1 MHAEAEKR
9 SPDVLREGRAY
20 FFVSNGDELCVH
32 DGRDA
37 DASHARLGAE
47 APLHAVSLTR
57 NRQEGEEAVPRFP
70 VPSQNDEMEK
80 KRADE
85 VRLDRALEG
94 QQRHPRC
101 HLILYAQGT
110 DRPGVSLQFA
120 RWLAAEGYEDEEIE
134 LEWKDWGVQLV
145 DVRQI
150 KVGTMCC
157 LYYHVKLNQHVA
169 MEVLKACLFTAAQVH
184 YELDYQLLPSH
195 PRRLESS
202 FASLS
207 FARLPTSPS
216 CSLCYSPS
224 PSQSV
229 RGPLA
234 AEEEREEIEAERSLL
249 LKDGV
254 CSVSPRLASRVS
266 APSPSSCGASACSHM
281 AARHPSDP
289 SNPPSAGVPTAPG
302 DLPPSPS
309 QACASPHAASHC
321 ASPHSCSLYTSR
333 CSFHS
338 SSHCGC
344 LDCISRR
351 QRSPWEIKASLS
363 GRQLR
368 EAVRAAAT
376 LAAEAA
382 AGAALAAQAAAEAVS
397 AADFAGE
404 EDVGKVEKVTGKVS
418 FAVQAAAEA
427 KAKAA
432 AAEGTAYAVED
443 SDASGDPNS
452 QRESENETRGEEEAN
467 EKRGEKEMRDR
478 KLLGDAWRETGN
490 SNGSGSTQHSST
502 DGEASGRESRGM
514 GRGCFRDSPTALRE
528 AHADPSEGER
538 AAARAGLSAAAGPP
552 SESMR
557 QREGPLREARRE
569 DGGAK
574 RERDSEKPP
583 GWPGLGFPRWSDVVV
598 VHLLQTRP
606 ALAAAL
612 LADVLAALLRATAT
626 VQSMGLERVDLGNG
640 GAGEKVHSVE
650 IKVQFPASLL
660 PFQTKVP
667 RDKPAINALEDELR
681 NICKRHDAQM
691 LLRWDDFALKRKC
704 HSLVVFG
711 LNEVLVEQDV
721 MDAMLQCND
730 TQIDLDK
737 FSQSLLQEHGG
748 VASEERMYMRKL
760 TKLKG
765 ARAADLVKKVLPH
778 LTIARGAFFLMFVL
792 KKLGVRTALMT
803 HSCQEVAHCVGR
815 LLGIDYVLSNHFE
828 VREGVLTG
836 RVVGGSSSS
845 EVTTSHMLD
854 PLRKMDWL
862 QLLRDKERLERDA
875 LFVLANYENFDFL
888 HGAAGFCF
896 SFNARRDRDISKF
909 LLLLGM
915 KNRHLQEF
923 HSTFVASAVEASLDL
938 AYPLG
943 LTALVQRH
951 QVSLLSQFLQ
961 PSSRDSE
968 EESVRNANTISPPDV
983 GNLQTEELRKRQRL
997 RDTEGSPRPSSLA
1010 RPTTPVGPATPPGS
1024 TDPPGPSAPL
1034 QRRKE
1039 RREGSGT
1046 WEGKQEVAARKEVN
1060 GDTRE
1065 AREKEEGRGGEK
1077 TQESARQLWGKA
1089 EEQAERTRSAEGR
1102 PESGICHACSEE
1114 KTPLVYF
1121 PSLSSSSSLA
1131 SSSASSS
1138 SSSSPSSSPASAFVS
1153 GKEGARRDSPT
1164 RKDECCSASLE
1175 RMKLAKESP
1184 EERQGLRVTSSVS
1197 SAASNSRGERRVDRA
1212 VVCVYGQVRSN
1223 DATPQLW
1230 RIIEAL
1236 RPFEQGRSGGGSSG
1250 VCTPASVRGVRGGTS
1265 SCGIEALQLV
1275 NLHHHICLGMT
1286 LSWMSQSSKAPAP
1299 HRLTSSG
1306 SGRSDSFSS
1315 LPPANVAAA
1324 AVAALT
1330 LSSGGGVSS
1339 AAPLFPRVSSQS
1351 LGLPALASPS
1361 QHLSPVKE
1369 VLFVASCLGLKASF
1383 IPQLPPNGRASPY
1396 PPGVPVSPS
1405 ASLSSLQSWSPEE
1418 KRRNKAEEDACER
1431 EAAAAKETD
1440 KGESQ
1445 GAFAASGTC
1454 HGRPDAVGDGLGR
1467 RREEAK
1473 DVLSE
1478 KTESWAEKRESSCDN
1493 GESLSEKRESLTEK
1507 REEGSARSFYLVVM
1521 EEPSVSPQLLVHI
1534 FALLYDNLINIEE
1547 IDRLSLNV
1555 AKAIRLR
1562 VAIGPLV
1569 DVQQLKK
1576 QLLSVCSDFGADVAL
1591 QADDIS
1597 RYCLRLVVF
1606 DMDSTLVCEEVIDE
1620 LAREAGV
1627 MDEVAA
1633 ITQAAMEG
1641 HLDFHASLMQRV
1653 KMLKGIKRSALD
1665 AVAARL
1671 TPTPGAAALCR
1682 ILRHLGYRLAVISGG
1697 FTYFARKIKKLLKLH
1712 HAFANHLQIDP
1723 CTGTVT
1729 GEVEGPVVTAQR
1741 KVSLMRMLAEVEQVQ
1756 VDQVIAVGDG
1766 SNDIPLLLH
1775 AGMGVAFCAKKRV
1788 KENSNYQLNQR
1799 NLFLLV
1805 HLLGISEKDALQLA
1819 QVEDVR
1825 DD

>member
-1 MHAEAEKR
+1 MTSLPSSDLDFTRHAFLSGTDADTHRSSGQVCVEGVCTSESERFAEMHAEEEKR
-9 SPDVLREGRAY
+9 SPEVLGEGGAY
-20 FFVSNGDELCVH
+20 FFGSNGDEQCVY
-32 DGRDA
+32 DGREA
-37 DASHARLGAE
+37 DASHSRRGAE
-47 APLHAVSLTR
+47 AALHAVSLTR
-57 NRQEGEEAVPRFP
+57 SRQEGEEAVTRVL
-70 VPSQNDEMEK
+70 VPSQNGEMEK

-85 VRLDRALEG
+85 MRLDGPLEG
-94 QQRHPRC
+94 QQRNSRC

-120 RWLAAEGYEDEEIE
+120 RWLAAEGYEDEEIDI
-134 LEWKDWGVQLV
+134 EWKDWGVQLV

-207 FARLPTSPS
+207 FSRLPTSPS

-234 AEEEREEIEAERSLL
+234 AEEEREEIEAERSHLI
-249 LKDGV
+249 KDGMR
-254 CSVSPRLASRVS
+254 SVSPRLASRVS
-266 APSPSSCGASACSHM
+266 ASSPSSCDTSASSHM
-281 AARHPSDP
+281 TARHPSDP
-289 SNPPSAGVPTAPG
+289 SSLPSAGVPTAPG
-302 DLPPSPS
+302 DLPPFPS
-309 QACASPHAASHC
+309 QACVSPHSASHC
-321 ASPHSCSLYTSR
+321 ASPHSSSLYTSH

-338 SSHCGC
+338 SSHCGS
-344 LDCISRR
+344 LECISRR
-351 QRSPWEIKASLS
+351 QRSPWEIKAPLS

-368 EAVRAAAT
+368 EAVHAAAT

-404 EDVGKVEKVTGKVS
+404 EDVEKVEKVAGKVS

-443 SDASGDPNS
+443 SDASGDQNS
-452 QRESENETRGEEEAN
+452 QRESENEKRGEKEANEKRGEKETN

-478 KLLGDAWRETGN
+478 QLLGDAWRERVN
-490 SNGSGSTQHSST
+490 SSGSGSTQRSST
-502 DGEASGRESRGM
+502 GSEASGRESRGM
-514 GRGCFRDSPTALRE
+514 GRWSFRDSPTSLRE
-528 AHADPSEGER
+528 AHADLSEGER
-538 AAARAGLSAAAGPP
+538 AAAREGLSAAAGPP

-606 ALAAAL
+606 ALAATL

-626 VQSMGLERVDLGNG
+626 VQSMGLERVELGNG

-667 RDKPAINALEDELR
+667 RDKPAIKALEDELR

-828 VREGVLTG
+828 VREGALTG

-923 HSTFVASAVEASLDL
+923 HSTFVASAVEASLDV

-961 PSSRDSE
+961 PSSLDSE
-968 EESVRNANTISPPDV
+968 DEGVRNANTISPPDV
-983 GNLQTEELRKRQRL
+983 GNLQTEEVRKKERLRKSCDGDANAL
-997 RDTEGSPRPSSLA
+997 RDTEGSPRPSSPP
-1010 RPTTPVGPATPPGS
+1010 RPTTPLAPATPPGS
-1024 TDPPGPSAPL
+1024 TDPPGPSVPL

-1039 RREGSGT
+1039 KREGNGT
-1046 WEGKQEVAARKEVN
+1046 REGTQEVATRREVN
-1060 GDTRE
+1060 GDSCE
-1065 AREKEEGRGGEK
+1065 AQDKEEGRSGEK
-1077 TQESARQLWGKA
+1077 PQESATQLWRKT

-1102 PESGICHACSEE
+1102 PESGIRHACSEE
-1114 KTPLVYF
+1114 KTTLVYF

-1131 SSSASSS
+1131 SSSSS

-1153 GKEGARRDSPT
+1153 GKDGAPRDAPA
-1164 RKDECCSASLE
+1164 RKDECFSAPLE

-1184 EERQGLRVTSSVS
+1184 EERQGLRVTSSAS
-1197 SAASNSRGERRVDRA
+1197 SVASNSRGEKRVDRA
-1212 VVCVYGQVRSN
+1212 VVCVYGQVRTN

-1230 RIIEAL
+1230 RIFEAL

-1286 LSWMSQSSKAPAP
+1286 LSWMSPSSKALAP
-1299 HRLTSSG
+1299 QRLTSSG

-1361 QHLSPVKE
+1361 QHLSPVKD

-1418 KRRNKAEEDACER
+1418 KRRNKAEEDTCER
-1431 EAAAAKETD
+1431 EAAAAKATD
-1440 KGESQ
+1440 TGESR

-1454 HGRPDAVGDGLGR
+1454 HGGPDAVGDGLGQ

-1473 DVLSE
+1473 DALSE
-1478 KTESWAEKRESSCDN
+1478 KTESWAEKRESSCEN
-1493 GESLSEKRESLTEK
+1493 GENLSENRESLTEK
-1507 REEGSARSFYLVVM
+1507 REEGSARSFYIVVM

-1641 HLDFHASLMQRV
+1641 HLDFHSSLMQRV
-1653 KMLKGIKRSALD
+1653 KMLKGIKRNRD
-1665 AVAARL
+1665 RRGRR
-1671 TPTPGAAALCR
+1671 PCR
-1682 ILRHLGYRLAVISGG
+1682 YSSKESVS
-1697 FTYFARKIKKLLKLH
+1697 
-1712 HAFANHLQIDP
+1712 HA
-1723 CTGTVT
+1723 
-1729 GEVEGPVVTAQR
+1729 
-1741 KVSLMRMLAEVEQVQ
+1741 
-1756 VDQVIAVGDG
+1756 
-1766 SNDIPLLLH
+1766 H
-1775 AGMGVAFCAKKRV
+1775 AGGSRTGASRSSHCCR
-1788 KENSNYQLNQR
+1788 R
-1799 NLFLLV
+1799 R
-1805 HLLGISEKDALQLA
+1805 LQ
-1819 QVEDVR
+1819 
-1825 DD
+1825 